1 MCSVKKN
8 WGARSV
14 LIAYISMKIRSIVST
29 LALLVVMAMSGQM
42 TPRSVVTTAPEKMLL
57 SLDNS
62 ILLDMLD
69 YYESGVARIFKN
81 KANEDSYIVEMTE
94 KTLTLKTGA
103 CHNVSFVILPYGK
116 SEIIMTIERVETPSI
131 DATISFYDSRWQLLD
146 TKKMLRIPALSD
158 WIGKVSREERADI
171 ENALP
176 FLMVDATFNP
186 ATSILTFTPMIGD
199 YVATENVEKVKS
211 VLAEHLEYVWSG
223 KSFKRVKK

>member
-1 MCSVKKN
+1 M
-8 WGARSV
+8 GAHSA

-69 YYESGVARIFKN
+69 YYESGMARIFKN
-81 KANEDSYIVEMTE
+81 KANEDSYIVEMTD

-103 CHNVSFVILPYGK
+103 CHNVTFVILPYGK

-131 DATISFYDSRWQLLD
+131 DATISFYDSRWRQLD
-146 TKKMLRIPALSD
+146 TKKMLRVPALSD

-186 ATSILTFTPMIGD
+186 ATLTLTFTPMIGD

-211 VLAEHLEYVWSG
+211 ALAEHLEYVWSG

>member
-1 MCSVKKN
+1 
-8 WGARSV
+8 
-14 LIAYISMKIRSIVST
+14 MKIRSIVST
-29 LALLVVMAMSGQM
+29 IALLVVMAMSGQM

-103 CHNVSFVILPYGK
+103 CHNVTFVILPYGK

-131 DATISFYDSRWQLLD
+131 DATISFYDSRWRQLD
-146 TKKMLRIPALSD
+146 TKKMLRVPALSD

-186 ATSILTFTPMIGD
+186 DTSTLTFTPMIGD

-211 VLAEHLEYVWSG
+211 ALAEHLEYVWSG